1 MNVYISELTFFYLQ
15 CFLKAQENFIFFL
28 TNEKKFYKNHRNLY
42 QFSFEFYCYKKKV
55 YKKKPENFLRKLFQ
69 ANVKFYS
76 KIFLGFFDFSNHIVK
91 RSDLFHF
98 FKFLKNFFPPSRPLT
113 RYTLFTK
120 NFRFNL
126 ISNFFVKNLLEIY
139 LNTWKK
145 IINKCFL
152 SDRKLN
158 ILFNFSLLHQIKILN
173 FKKKLVRVNKN
184 EAIWYDFHLLFTNFL
199 FYFTNFQITPIW
211 QKKKKFFSF
220 FYNNLFLLQQVKT
233 VIFYI
238 QKWQH
243 SKTTDKLFNFLNKKK
258 QEKIY
263 ILKKNLKKTD
273 QTIFF
278 NGQRIPKWLY
288 KSNDYKKEYSCN
300 LCKKKKFR
308 GKKRFRLHFYSKYHF
323 KMQQKKVDGRPRPK
337 N

>member
-1 MNVYISELTFFYLQ
+1 MIFIFYLQ
-15 CFLKAQENFIFFL
+15 TFFFILQIF
-28 TNEKKFYKNHRNLY
+28 K
-42 QFSFEFYCYKKKV
+42 S
-55 YKKKPENFLRKLFQ
+55 LRFGK
-69 ANVKFYS
+69 
-76 KIFLGFFDFSNHIVK
+76 
-91 RSDLFHF
+91 
-98 FKFLKNFFPPSRPLT
+98 
-113 RYTLFTK
+113 
-120 NFRFNL
+120 
-126 ISNFFVKNLLEIY
+126 
-139 LNTWKK
+139 
-145 IINKCFL
+145 
-152 SDRKLN
+152 
-158 ILFNFSLLHQIKILN
+158 
-173 FKKKLVRVNKN
+173 
-184 EAIWYDFHLLFTNFL
+184 
-199 FYFTNFQITPIW
+199 
-211 QKKKKFFSF
+211 KKKKFFSF